1 MKLYT
6 EKIEKDWGYE
16 LIRVNNKEEDYCSKI
31 LHIKE
36 NKGTSMHYHLNKH
49 ETFYVRKGTFRIDI
63 MDPYTVK
70 RVTHIL
76 SEGDV
81 FEITR
86 GQAHQ
91 LIAHQGDVDVDET
104 STYSAT
110 EDSYR
115 VWREIRNVG
124 DDTLSYTDEV
134 TRSN

>member
-1 MKLYT
+1 MKDLQFLP
-6 EKIEKDWGYE
+6 KKLDKSWGYE

-36 NKGTSMHYHLNKH
+36 GKGTSMHYHLKKH

-63 MDPYTVK
+63 MDPYTVE
-70 RVTHIL
+70 RITHIL

-81 FEITR
+81 FEIKR
-86 GQAHQ
+86 GMAHQ
-91 LIAHQGDVDVDET
+91 LIAHEGDVDVDET

-115 VWREIRNVG
+115 VWKG
-124 DDTLSYTDEV
+124 DSQ
-134 TRSN
+134 